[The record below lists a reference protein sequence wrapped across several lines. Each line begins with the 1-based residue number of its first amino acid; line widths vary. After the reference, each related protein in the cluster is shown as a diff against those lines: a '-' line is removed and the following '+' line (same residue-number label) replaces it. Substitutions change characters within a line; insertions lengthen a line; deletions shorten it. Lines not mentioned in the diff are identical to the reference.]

1 MAKEESSKVVL
12 ERTYTIPL
20 SRELLKVPAYKKA
33 KKAVR
38 TVQAFIRK
46 HMKAEK
52 VLVGQHLNMKL
63 WEHGIKNPPKNIKVT
78 TTKDD
83 KGVVRVEL
91 FGAPKEEPK
100 KESKV
105 KPAKKIVEAEAK
117 PLEEAVAGK
126 AGGEKPKEARE
137 EEAEKDEKEDIA
149 EQKKELSQTHHH
161 APKQPKEA
169 HFEDI
174 HPRAPKHQ

>member
-1 MAKEESSKVVL
+1 MAKEESPKIVL

-63 WEHGIKNPPKNIKVT
+63 WEHGIKNPPKNVKVT

-117 PLEEAVAGK
+117 PLEEAVAGE
-126 AGGEKPKEARE
+126 AAEEKSRE
-137 EEAEKDEKEDIA
+137 DKAEKAEKEGIA
-149 EQKKELSQTHHH
+149 EQRKELSQTHHH
-161 APKQPKEA
+161 AQKQPKDA

>member
-33 KKAVR
+33 
-38 TVQAFIRK
+38 
-46 HMKAEK
+46 
-52 VLVGQHLNMKL
+52 
-63 WEHGIKNPPKNIKVT
+63 
-78 TTKDD
+78 
-83 KGVVRVEL
+83 
-91 FGAPKEEPK
+91 K

-126 AGGEKPKEARE
+126 AGGEKPKEAKE

>member
-20 SRELLKVPAYKKA
+20 SRELLKVPAYK
-33 KKAVR
+33 
-38 TVQAFIRK
+38 
-46 HMKAEK
+46 KAEK

-137 EEAEKDEKEDIA
+137 EEAEKEDIA

>member
-117 PLEEAVAGK
+117 PLEEAVAG
-126 AGGEKPKEARE
+126 
-137 EEAEKDEKEDIA
+137 AERPRFPGRRRCLLVVVHRVPPLPRGVVY
-149 EQKKELSQTHHH
+149 LSAYTSGNS
-161 APKQPKEA
+161 
-169 HFEDI
+169 
-174 HPRAPKHQ
+174 RNSTLSR